1 MFRFI
6 ADTQTAAMRA
16 GNADITSNF
25 SPSKF
30 QLYWRVSKVLAQQII
45 W

>member
-1 MFRFI
+1 MLVFI

-16 GNADITSNF
+16 GNADITSAF

-30 QLYWRVSKVLAQQII
+30 QLFWRISKVLAQQII
-45 W
+45 G